1 MRHEHKPLD
10 ALRAAGGHH
19 DHHDDDH
26 HDHHHEHND
35 HEHHDDHHHDHS
47 HGHSHGVTHRPEERR
62 RLRIAVAITAT
73 TMVVEIVGGLWTG
86 SLALIS
92 DAGHMFTHAFA
103 LGLSLIAIAVAA
115 RPTTPERSFGL
126 YRVEVLAALFNA
138 ITLAAITFFI
148 AREAWER
155 LMSPQP
161 ILAGQMLVVAIF
173 GLLVNVVT
181 AFVLS
186 GAGHDDLNFRSA
198 FLHMVGDTMSS
209 VAIVGGALV
218 IRWTGWVWIDP
229 VLSVLICVVILIW
242 AWGLT
247 RDSVRILLE
256 EAPRDVKTAKVIAG
270 VRGAFEEV
278 ADIDDVHV
286 WTITSG
292 MHAMT
297 AYVELARE
305 LPLAEQSEL
314 AHRLRHFVADEFSI
328 AHAVFQFE
336 PRGDA

>member
-1 MRHEHKPLD
+1 
-10 ALRAAGGHH
+10 
-19 DHHDDDH
+19 
-26 HDHHHEHND
+26 
-35 HEHHDDHHHDHS
+35 
-47 HGHSHGVTHRPEERR
+47 
-62 RLRIAVAITAT
+62 
-73 TMVVEIVGGLWTG
+73 MVVEIVGGIWTG

-103 LGLSLIAIAVAA
+103 LGLSLVAIAVAS

-138 ITLAAITFFI
+138 ITLALITVFI
-148 AREAWER
+148 AREAWIR
-155 LMSPQP
+155 LMNPQP
-161 ILAGQMLVVAIF
+161 ILAGQMLAVALV
-173 GLLVNVVT
+173 GLFVNILT
-181 AFVLS
+181 AWVLS

-198 FLHMVGDTMSS
+198 FLHMLGDTLSS

-229 VLSVLICVVILIW
+229 VLSVLICVVIAIW

-256 EAPRDVKTAKVIAG
+256 EAPRDVKTAAVVARIRAEFG
-270 VRGAFEEV
+270 EV

-336 PRGDA
+336 PRASA

>member
-1 MRHEHKPLD
+1 
-10 ALRAAGGHH
+10 
-19 DHHDDDH
+19 
-26 HDHHHEHND
+26 
-35 HEHHDDHHHDHS
+35 
-47 HGHSHGVTHRPEERR
+47 
-62 RLRIAVAITAT
+62 
-73 TMVVEIVGGLWTG
+73 
-86 SLALIS
+86 
-92 DAGHMFTHAFA
+92 
-103 LGLSLIAIAVAA
+103 
-115 RPTTPERSFGL
+115 
-126 YRVEVLAALFNA
+126 
-138 ITLAAITFFI
+138 
-148 AREAWER
+148 
-155 LMSPQP
+155 
-161 ILAGQMLVVAIF
+161 LAGQMLVVAIF